1 MCKSKVGHVWKVMP
15 KVLCHWENCSG
26 MAFSRHTF
34 GLGLQ
39 LCVPSMETLGFFDIL
54 CTIFFIISQTK
65 LSSDVGLVVSCGQN
79 IAEVVLMWRF
89 GRRLK
94 AQPSTQTRKNQGNRQ
109 AYKIKK
115 TKIMYFDLGISP
127 FTRFFAGFAVRNYFT
142 CHFIFGVP

>member
-1 MCKSKVGHVWKVMP
+1 MVLIVKFVFFDHVCKSKVGHVWKVMP
-15 KVLCHWENCSG
+15 KMLCHWENCSG

-34 GLGLQ
+34 GLRLQ

-54 CTIFFIISQTK
+54 CTNVLFFTISQWGFD
-65 LSSDVGLVVSCGQN
+65 LGLLVSCGQN

-89 GRRLK
+89 GRNRLK

-109 AYKIKK
+109 AYKIKQ

-127 FTRFFAGFAVRNYFT
+127 
-142 CHFIFGVP
+142 